1 MDVAPPIQ
9 ETKEEQISEVF
20 CIKQGDKQYKL
31 NLQINDQKLLL
42 KIIEEN
48 IFLEEYEKEL
58 KSEEIKVMSNIYFK
72 FSNYKELFNYIK
84 SEINNNNI
92 EINKT
97 DINTIIIKLKKDKI
111 LFKLLKKK

>member
-1 MDVAPPIQ
+1 MDVPPLIQ
-9 ETKEEQISEVF
+9 ETKEEEISEIF

-72 FSNYKELFNYIK
+72 FSNYKELSNYIK
-84 SEINNNNI
+84 SEINNNNLEI
-92 EINKT
+92 EQK
-97 DINTIIIKLKKDKI
+97 DINSIFIK
-111 LFKLLKKK
+111 